1 VAALTSEVYAK
12 QAELQRSGRGEGEID
27 AVNIVR
33 EGRELIRELLRH
45 NLGVDPATVKI
56 TEEQYA
62 YRIEAEKGTSSDLT
76 RGEIEDYLTAKN
88 RTERVVAKDKI
99 LNKLRKV
106 IKPSGS
112 W

>member
-1 VAALTSEVYAK
+1 MD
-12 QAELQRSGRGEGEID
+12 RW
-27 AVNIVR
+27 VR

-62 YRIEAEKGTSSDLT
+62 YRIEAEKGRYSDVT

-106 IKPSGS
+106 IKPSA
-112 W
+112 

>member
-1 VAALTSEVYAK
+1 
-12 QAELQRSGRGEGEID
+12 
-27 AVNIVR
+27 VNMDRWLR
-33 EGRELIRELLRH
+33 EGRGLIRELLRH

-62 YRIEAEKGTSSDLT
+62 YHIEAEKGTPGNVT

-106 IKPSGS
+106 IKPSG
-112 W
+112 

>member
-1 VAALTSEVYAK
+1 MD
-12 QAELQRSGRGEGEID
+12 RW
-27 AVNIVR
+27 VR

-62 YRIEAEKGTSSDLT
+62 YRIEAQKRTSSDVT

-88 RTERVVAKDKI
+88 RTERVAAKTKI
-99 LNKLRKV
+99 LDKLRKA
-106 IKPSGS
+106 IKPSG
-112 W
+112 